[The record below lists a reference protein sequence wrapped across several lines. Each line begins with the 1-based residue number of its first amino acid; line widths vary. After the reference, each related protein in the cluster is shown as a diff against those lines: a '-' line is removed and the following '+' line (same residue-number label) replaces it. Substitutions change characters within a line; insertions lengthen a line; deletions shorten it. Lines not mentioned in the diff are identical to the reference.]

1 LTLFSKNDNRELF
14 YQTIDLLFITG
25 TKALFQIALSLLSL
39 LHEGG
44 HLENFNLDAPIS
56 TKEIIQNASN
66 FKVSNKLLK
75 ALEKK
80 STLVLRKKNK
90 LSKIPKSVDHQNTRM
105 FSAKHENFLEQNSGD
120 DSCYFEDIDM

>member
-1 LTLFSKNDNRELF
+1 M
-14 YQTIDLLFITG
+14 
-25 TKALFQIALSLLSL
+25 
-39 LHEGG
+39 
-44 HLENFNLDAPIS
+44 ENFNLDAPIS

-90 LSKIPKSVDHQNTRM
+90 LSKVPKSVDHQNTRM